1 MALVHKL
8 RGLNMK
14 RFNLLARTMV
24 RLMAA
29 VMVLISMPIGY
40 AQAGMVTTDQVLDAA
55 AVTEARE
62 NVAAFLARDDVR
74 QQMEALG
81 VDPDE
86 AVSRAATMTDAEV
99 MQIAGQMEQLP
110 AGQDALG
117 AILGAAIII
126 FLVLLI
132 TDILGLTNIFPFVR

>member
-1 MALVHKL
+1 
-8 RGLNMK
+8 MK
-14 RFNLLARTMV
+14 RLTLLGRMMA

-29 VMVLISMPIGY
+29 VMVVVSLPIGY

-55 AVTEARE
+55 ELEQTRE
-62 NVAAFLARDDVR
+62 EIIQFLAREDVR
-74 QQMEALG
+74 EQMEALG

-86 AVSRAATMTDAEV
+86 ASARAANMTDAEV
-99 MQIAGQMEQLP
+99 MQIAGQLEQLP

-117 AILGAAIII
+117 AILGAIIII
-126 FLVLLI
+126 FVVLLV

>member
-1 MALVHKL
+1 M
-8 RGLNMK
+8 N
-14 RFNLLARTMV
+14 RFNLFGRTMV

-29 VMVLISMPIGY
+29 VMMLVSMPIGY

-55 AVTEARE
+55 SVVEARE

-86 AVSRAATMTDAEV
+86 AASRAATMTDAEV

-117 AILGAAIII
+117 AILGAALLI
-126 FLVLLI
+126 FVILLI
-132 TDILGLTNIFPFVR
+132 TDILGLPNISPCVR

>member
-1 MALVHKL
+1 M
-8 RGLNMK
+8 M
-14 RFNLLARTMV
+14 RFNLLGRAMV

-29 VMVLISMPIGY
+29 VMVLVSLPIGY

-55 AVTEARE
+55 ALAETRE
-62 NVAAFLARDDVR
+62 QVFDFLARDDVR

-86 AVSRAATMTDAEV
+86 AASRAASMTDAEV
-99 MQIAGQMEQLP
+99 TQLAGQIEQLP

-117 AILGAAIII
+117 AILGAALLI
-126 FLVLLI
+126 FLILLI

>member
-1 MALVHKL
+1 
-8 RGLNMK
+8 MK
-14 RFNLLARTMV
+14 RFNLFGRMVV

-29 VMVLISMPIGY
+29 VMVVVSMPIGY

-55 AVTEARE
+55 QLEQTRE
-62 NVAAFLARDDVR
+62 QVIEFLAREDVR

-86 AVSRAATMTDAEV
+86 ASARAANMTDAEV
-99 MQIAGQMEQLP
+99 MQIAGQLEQLP

-117 AILGAAIII
+117 AILGAIVII
-126 FLVLLI
+126 FVVLLV

>member
-1 MALVHKL
+1 
-8 RGLNMK
+8 MK
-14 RFNLLARTMV
+14 RLTLLGRMMA

-29 VMVLISMPIGY
+29 VMIVVSLPIGY

-55 AVTEARE
+55 QVEQTRE
-62 NVAAFLARDDVR
+62 EIIQFLAREDVR
-74 QQMEALG
+74 RQMEALG

-86 AVSRAATMTDAEV
+86 ASARAANMTDAEV
-99 MQIAGQMEQLP
+99 MQIAGQLEQLP

-117 AILGAAIII
+117 AILGAIVII
-126 FLVLLI
+126 FVVLLV

>member
-1 MALVHKL
+1 
-8 RGLNMK
+8 MK
-14 RFNLLARTMV
+14 RFNLFGRTMV

-29 VMVLISMPIGY
+29 VMMLVSMPIGY

-55 AVTEARE
+55 SVVEARE
-62 NVAAFLARDDVR
+62 NVVAFFARDDVR
-74 QQMEALG
+74 QQMESLG

-86 AVSRAATMTDAEV
+86 AASRAATMTDAEV

-117 AILGAAIII
+117 AILGAALLI
-126 FLVLLI
+126 FVILLI

>member
-1 MALVHKL
+1 
-8 RGLNMK
+8 MK

-29 VMVLISMPIGY
+29 VMVLVSMPIGY

-55 AVTEARE
+55 AVAQTRE
-62 NVAAFLARDDVR
+62 KVVEFLAREDVR
-74 QQMEALG
+74 QQMEMLG
-81 VDPDE
+81 VDPDD
-86 AVSRAATMTDAEV
+86 ASARAASMTDAEV
-99 MQIAGQMEQLP
+99 MQIAGQLDQLP

-117 AILGAAIII
+117 AILGAALVI
-126 FLVLLI
+126 FLILLV

>member
-1 MALVHKL
+1 
-8 RGLNMK
+8 MK
-14 RFNLLARTMV
+14 RLTLLGRMMA

-29 VMVLISMPIGY
+29 VMVVVSLPIGY

-55 AVTEARE
+55 ELEQTRE
-62 NVAAFLARDDVR
+62 EIIQFLAREDVR
-74 QQMEALG
+74 EQMEALG

-86 AVSRAATMTDAEV
+86 ASARAANMTDAEV
-99 MQIAGQMEQLP
+99 MQIAGQLEQLP

-117 AILGAAIII
+117 AILGAIVLI
-126 FLVLLI
+126 FVILLV

>member
-1 MALVHKL
+1 MT
-8 RGLNMK
+8 

-29 VMVLISMPIGY
+29 VMVMISMPIGY

-55 AVTEARE
+55 VVAETRE
-62 NVAAFLARDDVR
+62 QVVEFLAREDVR
-74 QQMEALG
+74 EQMELLG

-86 AVSRAATMTDAEV
+86 ASARAANMTDAEV
-99 MQIAGQMEQLP
+99 MQIAGQLEQLP
-110 AGQDALG
+110 AGEGAIG
-117 AILGAAIII
+117 AILGAVVII
-126 FLVLLI
+126 FIILLV

>member
-1 MALVHKL
+1 
-8 RGLNMK
+8 MK
-14 RFNLLARTMV
+14 RFNLLGRTMV

-29 VMVLISMPIGY
+29 VMMLVSMPIGY

-55 AVTEARE
+55 AVVEARE
-62 NVAAFLARDDVR
+62 NVAAFFARDDVR

-81 VDPDE
+81 VDPEE

-110 AGQDALG
+110 AGQDALS
-117 AILGAAIII
+117 AILGAALII
-126 FLVLLI
+126 FLILLI
-132 TDILGLTNIFPFVR
+132 TDVLGLTNIFPFVR

>member
-1 MALVHKL
+1 M
-8 RGLNMK
+8 M
-14 RFNLLARTMV
+14 RFNLLGRSMV

-29 VMVLISMPIGY
+29 VMVMVSMPIGY

-55 AVTEARE
+55 QLEETRE
-62 NVAAFLARDDVR
+62 MVIEFLAREDVR
-74 QQMEALG
+74 EQMEMLG

-86 AVSRAATMTDAEV
+86 ASARAGSMTDAEV
-99 MQIAGQMEQLP
+99 MQIAGQLEQLP

-117 AILGAAIII
+117 TIVGVILVI
-126 FLVLLI
+126 FLVLLL

>member
-1 MALVHKL
+1 M
-8 RGLNMK
+8 N
-14 RFNLLARTMV
+14 RFNLLGRMVV

-29 VMVLISMPIGY
+29 VMVMVSLPLGY

-55 AVTEARE
+55 QLEQTRE
-62 NVAAFLARDDVR
+62 DVIAFLARDDVR
-74 QQMEALG
+74 QQLEALG

-86 AVSRAATMTDAEV
+86 ASARAANMTDAEV
-99 MQIAGQMEQLP
+99 TQLAGQLEQLP

-117 AILGAAIII
+117 AILGAIVLI
-126 FLVLLI
+126 FVILLV